1 MRRRIVQHG
10 ASFLGILGCNTCL
23 EWVWNQ
29 DTDLVLAT
37 ILLGLKYLN
46 DLQAYTT
53 LQTHCIIQKKC
64 TAAIVRESFS
74 YKTDCGLKYLNKFEK
89 VHSVIL
95 RDSERKTQ
103 VHLVVFLFFSSSSL
117 LTAFNY
123 DFSKV
128 WAGWMKLKV
137 GSGQEKKRGDWE
149 TVEDECVE
157 VCDDSVRND
166 KETERETAGFTAP
179 RPPCLDLWT

>member
-1 MRRRIVQHG
+1 MRRRIVRCG
-10 ASFLGILGCNTCL
+10 ASFLGILGCNTCS

-53 LQTHCIIQKKC
+53 LQTHCIIQKKR

-74 YKTDCGLKYLNKFEK
+74 YATECGLKYLNKFEK

-103 VHLVVFLFFSSSSL
+103 VHLVVFLFFFFFFFL
-117 LTAFNY
+117 NNIKKKKY
-123 DFSKV
+123 KISKV
-128 WAGWMKLKV
+128 WMKLKL
-137 GSGQEKKRGDWE
+137 GKEKKGEIERRWR
-149 TVEDECVE
+149 TNVLRCV
-157 VCDDSVRND
+157 
-166 KETERETAGFTAP
+166 TT
-179 RPPCLDLWT
+179 L

>member
-1 MRRRIVQHG
+1 MRRRIVRCG
-10 ASFLGILGCNTCL
+10 ASFLGILGCNTCS

-53 LQTHCIIQKKC
+53 LQTHCIIQKKR

-74 YKTDCGLKYLNKFEK
+74 YATECGLKYLNKFEK

-103 VHLVVFLFFSSSSL
+103 VHLVVFLFFFFFSSSL

-128 WAGWMKLKV
+128 WMKLKV
-137 GSGQEKKRGDWE
+137 GKEKKGEIERRWR
-149 TVEDECVE
+149 TNVLRCV
-157 VCDDSVRND
+157 
-166 KETERETAGFTAP
+166 TT
-179 RPPCLDLWT
+179 L